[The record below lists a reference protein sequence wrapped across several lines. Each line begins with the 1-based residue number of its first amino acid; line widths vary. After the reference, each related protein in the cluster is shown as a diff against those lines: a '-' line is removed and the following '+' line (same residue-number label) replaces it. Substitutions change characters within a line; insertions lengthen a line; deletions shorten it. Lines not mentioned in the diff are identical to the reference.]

1 MSTKKPDLVTPLD
14 PEPGQC
20 CQHLREEVALLES
33 RVQAQQATIREREE
47 LLMRAHNALE
57 GARQRYAELDGHVA
71 RLQARQQA
79 MEPPDAVL
87 LADMLARWLRLYKD
101 GRILGGDELEFVT
114 RQALE
119 QFYGVHEPKG
129 GQ

>member
-47 LLMRAHNALE
+47 LLMRARNALE
-57 GARQRYAELDGHVA
+57 RAHQRYAELEGHIDA
-71 RLQARQQA
+71 IRDKQQA
-79 MEPPDAVL
+79 VAPSDAVL

-101 GRILGGDELEFVT
+101 GRILGGDELEFAT

-119 QFYGVHEPKG
+119 QFYGVHDPKG